1 VELVLRVSEKAGQ
14 QQDGF
19 ARYRDAGVF
28 QQQCDPDRPVTVV
41 DDVTAQGFEDGAAPC
56 R

>member
-1 VELVLRVSEKAGQ
+1 VLGIGEKAGQ

-19 ARYRDAGVF
+19 TRHRDAGVL

-41 DDVTAQGFEDGAAPC
+41 NDVTAQGFEDGAAPC